1 MGLIG
6 TSLEFK
12 FGIMEWVTKWTF
24 TITQT
29 HFLLWQE
36 LRKSLCL
43 CVWLSVIFVN
53 SSLNLHAISAVS
65 QWFLSGL
72 SVVSQWSLSGF
83 LAVSQQSLSGFST
96 NPLRYLSGL
105 SAVSQRFLSGF
116 GLVNKQQDCGAG
128 DFDFPSPGVAGGNGE
143 DPTQIL
149 HQDFDDF
156 LTYNPLGV
164 IGF

>member
-1 MGLIG
+1 MTGFGLD
-6 TSLEFK
+6 
-12 FGIMEWVTKWTF
+12 FG
-24 TITQT
+24 
-29 HFLLWQE
+29 L
-36 LRKSLCL
+36 
-43 CVWLSVIFVN
+43 
-53 SSLNLHAISAVS
+53 
-65 QWFLSGL
+65 
-72 SVVSQWSLSGF
+72 
-83 LAVSQQSLSGFST
+83 
-96 NPLRYLSGL
+96 
-105 SAVSQRFLSGF
+105 

>member
-1 MGLIG
+1 M
-6 TSLEFK
+6 
-12 FGIMEWVTKWTF
+12 
-24 TITQT
+24 Q
-29 HFLLWQE
+29 
-36 LRKSLCL
+36 
-43 CVWLSVIFVN
+43 
-53 SSLNLHAISAVS
+53 S
-65 QWFLSGL
+65 QQSLSGF

-116 GLVNKQQDCGAG
+116 SADLGFGLDFGLGLVNKQQDCGAG